1 VRIGVK
7 AEKLEKVVFYFFRLD
22 HKLQKR
28 RSWQLN
34 NNHGRRAATKEVR
47 AALPNSNVMAT

>member
-1 VRIGVK
+1 MRIGVK